1 MTLKLTYDGYPKAFS
16 ILLLIIIIIIII
28 IIVVVINSI
37 THSISLK
44 KCFKWHFK
52 IYPAQRFRVYF
63 MFFEEILYL
72 MLIKAMFI

>member
-44 KCFKWHFK
+44 K
-52 IYPAQRFRVYF
+52 
-63 MFFEEILYL
+63 MF
-72 MLIKAMFI
+72 